1 MKYPEKY
8 KDREALISS
17 LTDEVIEELDYKG
30 VLIKN
35 WNDEDGFNRIII
47 DNEDWYIE
55 LDIFVDGYVESDS
68 GDYYTPPEAWLKCVE
83 ADAEGSIY
91 LKDGEEEYEIEES
104 LVSNLL
110 YDVERYIEENYAEG

>member
-68 GDYYTPPEAWLKCVE
+68 GDYYTPPEAWLKSVE

>member
-1 MKYPEKY
+1 MKYPDKY
-8 KDREALISS
+8 KDREALIAS
-17 LTDEVIEELDYKG
+17 LTNEVIEELDYKG

-47 DNEDWYIE
+47 DNDDWCIE
-55 LDIFVDGYVESDS
+55 LDIFVDGYVESSS
-68 GDYYTPPEAWLKCVE
+68 GDYYTPPESWLKRVE

-91 LKDGEEEYEIEES
+91 LIDGEEVYEIEES